1 MFGESFAAAAHL
13 AVAGSLTGEPM
24 GDTTMLEELA
34 EQADVTERQRVAAE
48 IAELIS
54 RAPEHARRLV
64 TLPEILRRPDHDQ
77 SPR

>member
-1 MFGESFAAAAHL
+1 
-13 AVAGSLTGEPM
+13 VA
-24 GDTTMLEELA
+24 
-34 EQADVTERQRVAAE
+34 ERQRVTAE